1 MTGGSEKQAPEEN
14 RSMELGKRYI
24 CEESGV
30 EIVVTK
36 GGAAV
41 ITCVNAETGEVFE
54 FKRKD

>member
-1 MTGGSEKQAPEEN
+1 
-14 RSMELGKRYI
+14 MELGKRYI

-36 GGAAV
+36 GGPAV
-41 ITCVNAETGEVFE
+41 ITCVNNETGEVFE

>member
-1 MTGGSEKQAPEEN
+1 MVSGSESPGQKEN

-36 GGAAV
+36 GGPAV
-41 ITCVNAETGEVFE
+41 ITCVNAETGEIFE